1 MQYGV
6 RVIGVTLAALL
17 TVTGA
22 TSAQRGRGAAAPEG
36 PPTAFRLDV
45 TEGSKAGYRVREQL
59 AGLSF
64 PSDAVGST
72 SDVKGALVIKAD
84 GTLDNARSKIT
95 VDLRTLKSD
104 QDMRDGFMRGERGLN
119 TAKFDGGVCRQA
131 CRRDAWPLPSGQ
143 QAQTGFQLVGN
154 MTLYGTTSEIS
165 WNVVITLNA
174 KQVAGRATTEFPFT
188 SSTSRNRSWRGCS
201 AWRTRSTS
209 NWSSASCAR
218 RCNPLVKG
226 RLLYGGALPVP
237 AFHAV
242 RADGLHPHLV
252 ARARVG
258 QDRARR

>member
-84 GTLDNARSKIT
+84 GTLDSAQSKIT

-119 TAKFDGGVCRQA
+119 TAKFPMAEFVAKRAVGMP
-131 CRRDAWPLPSGQ
+131 WPLPSGQ
-143 QAQTGFQLVGN
+143 QAQTGFQLVGD

-188 SSTSRNRSWRGCS
+188 KFNIPKPQL
-201 AWRTRSTS
+201 A
-209 NWSSASCAR
+209 
-218 RCNPLVKG
+218 
-226 RLLYGGALPVP
+226 RLLSVDDTIHLELELRFLRQAL
-237 AFHAV
+237 
-242 RADGLHPHLV
+242 
-252 ARARVG
+252 
-258 QDRARR
+258 